1 LSEGPR
7 TPTPSRPALPTGPSR
22 ARPPS
27 PPFRPACPPA
37 CHAAPLHAPARPST
51 PLHARPHARAQLMTS
66 ITSSRV
72 KSDPLDETRP
82 MSDGRSTRPATH
94 LRCIPVALTQ
104 PEAALLP
111 PPLASSLNTSRGAP
125 KLLPRLPSC
134 LHPWRLALPGGTASC
149 ARLLQGV
156 GAGHAA
162 FHLATYRRRVAP
174 LMPLL
179 LLARSTLPPPAH
191 PPPGLHTL
199 PRGSEDTNIDPAN
212 RKCSDRIRY
221 STNSDPRASPHPQPA
236 PLHPPP
242 SRPAPAPA
250 PPHPSGASKPRAPS
264 PPCRSR
270 SKVAPDSVSQAG
282 CRLAAQWP
290 DRQMLM
296 RTAPRS
302 SSHPAA
308 SPSPPTAPRYGTD
321 LMLHIPSTTHTHR
334 PRRISLILTVIS
346 VGGLRFA

>member
-1 LSEGPR
+1 M
-7 TPTPSRPALPTGPSR
+7 
-22 ARPPS
+22 
-27 PPFRPACPPA
+27 
-37 CHAAPLHAPARPST
+37 AAPHVPPRIYVAS
-51 PLHARPHARAQLMTS
+51 PLHS
-66 ITSSRV
+66 
-72 KSDPLDETRP
+72 
-82 MSDGRSTRPATH
+82 
-94 LRCIPVALTQ
+94 TQ

-162 FHLATYRRRVAP
+162 FHLATHRRRVAP

-221 STNSDPRASPHPQPA
+221 STNSDPRASPHPPA
-236 PLHPPP
+236 RLPVP
-242 SRPAPAPA
+242 SAPAPKVRSPYPAHA
-250 PPHPSGASKPRAPS
+250 PLLSCDGGRPSYGRATLLLS
-264 PPCRSR
+264 GRLEAYDKFR
-270 SKVAPDSVSQAG
+270 WRAGG
-282 CRLAAQWP
+282 CRGSLAA
-290 DRQMLM
+290 
-296 RTAPRS
+296 
-302 SSHPAA
+302 
-308 SPSPPTAPRYGTD
+308 
-321 LMLHIPSTTHTHR
+321 
-334 PRRISLILTVIS
+334 V
-346 VGGLRFA
+346 